1 MRDITKIVKF
11 LENSCPLIKCVT
23 EAIEDTVKLES
34 GEFLGI
40 YQKLRRMGPT

>member
-11 LENSCPLIKCVT
+11 LENSCPLIKGVT
-23 EAIEDTVKLES
+23 EAIEDTAKLES